1 MSVGAM
7 LSVGF
12 GPRGAPTQIVLRSSH
27 FYKDS
32 RILKAF
38 FFFFS
43 PEDALCE
50 TSPFNPVQ
58 QMFC

>member
-32 RILKAF
+32 RILKVF
-38 FFFFS
+38 FF